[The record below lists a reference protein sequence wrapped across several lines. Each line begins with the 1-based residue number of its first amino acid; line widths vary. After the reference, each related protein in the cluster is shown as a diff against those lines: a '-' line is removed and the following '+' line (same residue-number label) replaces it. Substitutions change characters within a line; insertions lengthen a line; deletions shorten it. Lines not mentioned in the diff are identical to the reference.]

1 MSDVTF
7 INCVDYLKEH
17 VDDVVNAVNDR
28 FASTRDSI
36 KASVLREIEYDRSL
50 DMDLYRSDME
60 LDETVQSF
68 FEQRE
73 GFGLDLDELL
83 GELATDAVDRAI
95 KDCLT
100 KAFGGEPDEDV
111 WYAVVDDDACYD
123 IRGKSMAARFED
135 RGFVINE
142 FLNIG
147 DLTLED
153 VMWECEE
160 D

>member
-7 INCVDYLKEH
+7 TDCIDYLKEH
-17 VDDVVNAVNDR
+17 MDDVVNAINDR
-28 FASTRDSI
+28 FASTKDSI
-36 KASVLREIEYDRSL
+36 RSSVLREIEYDRSL
-50 DMDLYRSDME
+50 DMDLYCSDTGLE
-60 LDETVQSF
+60 ETVKSF

-83 GELATDAVDRAI
+83 SELATEVVDHAI
-95 KDCLT
+95 KDCLM
-100 KAFGGEPDEDV
+100 KAFGGELDEDV
-111 WYAVVDDDACYD
+111 WYAAVDDDVCYE
-123 IRGKSMAARFED
+123 IRAKSTAARFED

-153 VMWECEE
+153 VMCECE
-160 D
+160 DD